1 MVFRSACLAWVRG
14 LSISHRWYGLVVVV
28 LAVMMMM
35 ILLLNYIY
43 ACVAEHHDRV
53 CSGQRL

>member
-14 LSISHRWYGLVVVV
+14 LSICRWYGLVVVV